1 MGERTV
7 YSLLEEAVAAHG
19 DAPALYE
26 PVQDGKTRAYQAHSW
41 RQYKA
46 AVEETA
52 AGLRCLGLQ
61 PGDVVALHADTNLRF
76 YVADLGIMAAGGI
89 SAALY
94 TSYPASELVKT
105 IRACD
110 ARAVFV
116 QKPDMFRA
124 LLSAADP
131 PLEVRW
137 VLLDGEYEDCLTLEA
152 LRAMGR
158 AALAGRPSLLDEM
171 NSGVKPDDYA
181 ILYLTS
187 GATGE
192 PKMALVKHAA
202 LVANVDMGPRVV
214 PLGPADR
221 SIAFLPSAHITQRV
235 VMELLPIRVG
245 MPVWFSEGLSRLP
258 HELKAVQPTF
268 LIAPPRVWE
277 RMYTSICTEIRKRN
291 PLMQRVFYAALGVGA
306 EVVRR
311 NLRGEPIPA
320 WMERARALADRAVF
334 AKIRERLG
342 GNLRIPIS
350 GAAPLGKDLADFFAA
365 VGLTIY
371 EGYGLTEGGVLALN
385 PVDRC
390 KSGSIGKVLPGVEV
404 RVMEDGEL
412 VFRGPTLFSGYYKD
426 PAATAAVMRDGWL
439 HTGDVGE
446 ADSEGYLYIT
456 GRKKEVLV
464 ASNGKKIYPS
474 MIESLFKMEPLIN
487 QVLLIGDKQPYV
499 TAIFSLNWSV
509 AETIRGME
517 PYKSKAAEEL
527 LKAAPLQQE
536 VKRLVGRVN
545 KQLAPFE
552 QIRKYHVLE
561 RDFSMENGEL
571 TPTMKIRRSR
581 VLENYR
587 KVVSDLYKG
596 RVEET

>member
-1 MGERTV
+1 MSDRTV
-7 YSLLEEAVAAHG
+7 YSLLEEAASARG

-26 PVQDGKTRAYQAHSW
+26 PIHDGKSRSYLAHSW
-41 RQYKA
+41 RKYKA
-46 AVEETA
+46 EVEEAA

-61 PGDVVALHADTNLRF
+61 PGDIVALHADTSRRF
-76 YVADLGIMAAGGI
+76 YIADLGIMAGGGI

-94 TSYPASELVKT
+94 TSYPAAELVKT

-110 ARAVFV
+110 ARMVFV
-116 QKPDMFRA
+116 QKPEMLRA
-124 LLSAADP
+124 LFSAADP

-137 VLLDGEYEDCLTLEA
+137 ILLEGEYEDCLTLEA
-152 LRAMGR
+152 LQVLGR
-158 AALAGRPSLLDEM
+158 TALAGRPALLEEVKY
-171 NSGVKPDDYA
+171 GVKPDDYA

-192 PKMALVKHAA
+192 PKMALVKHSA
-202 LVANVDMGPRVV
+202 LVANVDMGPQVV
-214 PLGPADR
+214 PLGPQDR

-235 VMELLPIRVG
+235 VMELMPIRLG

-277 RMYTSICTEIRKRN
+277 RMYASICTEIRRRN
-291 PLMQRVFYAALGVGA
+291 PLTQRVFYGALGIGA
-306 EVVRR
+306 EVARR
-311 NLRGEPIPA
+311 KLQGEPIPA
-320 WMERARALADRAVF
+320 WMERARALAERLIF
-334 AKIRERLG
+334 RKIRERLG
-342 GNLRIPIS
+342 GELRIAIS

-365 VGLTIY
+365 IGLTIY

-390 KSGSIGKVLPGVEV
+390 KSGSIGKALPGVEY
-404 RVMEDGEL
+404 RIMDDGEL

-426 PAATAAVMRDGWL
+426 PAATSTVLRDGWL

-446 ADSEGYLYIT
+446 ADNEGYLYIT

-474 MIESLFKMEPLIN
+474 MIESLYKMEPLIN
-487 QVLLIGDKQPYV
+487 QVLLIGDRQPYV
-499 TAIFSLNWSV
+499 TAIFSLNWSM
-509 AETIRGME
+509 AETVRGME
-517 PYKSKAAEEL
+517 PYKGKAPAEL

-536 VKRLVGRVN
+536 VKRLVARVN

-552 QIRKYHVLE
+552 QIRKYHVLDRE
-561 RDFSMENGEL
+561 FSIENGEL

-587 KVVSDLYKG
+587 KVVSDLYMG
-596 RVEET
+596 RIEEA

>member
-1 MGERTV
+1 MGDRTV
-7 YSLLEEAVAAHG
+7 YSLLDEAVAALG

-26 PVQDGKTRAYQAHSW
+26 PAHDGKSRAYRAHSW
-41 RQYKA
+41 RQYKI
-46 AVEETA
+46 AVEEVA
-52 AGLRCLGLQ
+52 AGLRTLGLQ
-61 PGDVVALHADTNLRF
+61 PGDVVALHADTSLRF
-76 YVADLGIMAAGGI
+76 YFADLGVMTAGGI
-89 SAALY
+89 AAALY
-94 TSYPASELVKT
+94 TSYPAAELVKT

-110 ARAVFV
+110 ARVVFF
-116 QKPDMFRA
+116 QKPDMFHA

-137 VLLDGEYEDCLTLEA
+137 ILLEGAYEDCLTMES
-152 LRAMGR
+152 LRALGR
-158 AALAGRPSLLDEM
+158 TALAEHPSLLEEVK
-171 NSGVKPDDYA
+171 SGVKPDDFA

-192 PKMALVKHAA
+192 PKMALVKHSA
-202 LVANVDMGPRVV
+202 LIANVDMGPQVV
-214 PLGPADR
+214 PLGPGDR

-258 HELKAVQPTF
+258 HELKTVQPSF

-291 PLMQRVFYAALGVGA
+291 PLMQRVFHAGLGIGA

-311 NLRGEPIPA
+311 KLRGEPVPA

-334 AKIRERLG
+334 GKIRERLG
-342 GNLRIPIS
+342 GKLRIPIS
-350 GAAPLGKDLADFFAA
+350 GAAPLGKDLADFYAA
-365 VGLTIY
+365 VGLTIF

-385 PVDRC
+385 PMDRC
-390 KSGSIGKVLPGVEV
+390 KSGSIGKVLPGVEF
-404 RVMEDGEL
+404 RITDDGEL

-426 PAATAAVMRDGWL
+426 AAATSSVLRDGWL

-446 ADSEGYLYIT
+446 VDGEGYLYIT

-464 ASNGKKIYPS
+464 ASNGKKIYPA
-474 MIESLFKMEPLIN
+474 MIESLFKMEPLVN

-509 AETIRGME
+509 AETVRGME
-517 PYKSKAAEEL
+517 PYKGKAPEEM
-527 LKAAPLQQE
+527 LKAAPLQQD
-536 VKRLVGRVN
+536 VRRLVGRIN

-552 QIRKYHVLE
+552 QIRKYHVIE
-561 RDFSMENGEL
+561 RDFSIEAGEL
-571 TPTMKIRRSR
+571 TPTMKVRRSR

-596 RVEET
+596 RVEEA